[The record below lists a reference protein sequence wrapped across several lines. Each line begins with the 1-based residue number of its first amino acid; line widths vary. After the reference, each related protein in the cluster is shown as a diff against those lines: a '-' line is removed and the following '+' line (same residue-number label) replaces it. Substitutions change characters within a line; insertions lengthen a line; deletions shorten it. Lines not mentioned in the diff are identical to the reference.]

1 MSRSS
6 VQAALPP
13 PVNRDMDSSA
23 SPPLARPQAEVR
35 WVQQRSNA
43 TTDRRKL
50 AGRLLGGHPNKT
62 RSARLSRRPSPDRV
76 CDEDDDGSEPL
87 RSSQTTT
94 PRPGLS
100 EQAEAPLNDN
110 ESHCNV
116 GKKRQNGAV
125 RAAPSRAALPF
136 APATDSC
143 APANASLHGS
153 SNHNHSGLTA
163 RQSELARP
171 SGSHPVVSAR
181 ANPSRFLCDATCS
194 YESGPLLCRASSL
207 RDESEPEVDRPLAL
221 HTGCYAP
228 PQARRSCLRSWLL
241 SRRLLP
247 RWCRTAI
254 VRSENVPEF
263 EF

>member
-76 CDEDDDGSEPL
+76 YDEDDDGSEPL

-116 GKKRQNGAV
+116 GKKGKMGPSV
-125 RAAPSRAALPF
+125 RRRPGQHCPLPLRPTPAPRPMRRCMAA
-136 APATDSC
+136 
-143 APANASLHGS
+143 
-153 SNHNHSGLTA
+153 
-163 RQSELARP
+163 
-171 SGSHPVVSAR
+171 
-181 ANPSRFLCDATCS
+181 
-194 YESGPLLCRASSL
+194 
-207 RDESEPEVDRPLAL
+207 
-221 HTGCYAP
+221 
-228 PQARRSCLRSWLL
+228 
-241 SRRLLP
+241 
-247 RWCRTAI
+247 AI
-254 VRSENVPEF
+254 TITVA
-263 EF
+263 